1 MASPADV
8 WLLGE
13 TKGFWINTGALVIS
27 ILVAAAAIWSAS
39 SRERKRSTLEF
50 LNRRH
55 VDKELIDAIRFV
67 RHGLKDRADFSFVLL
82 PHDDSAEMVKTALN
96 YHEFVAQSI
105 MQKAL
110 DEAMYKQM
118 QYTNLMNFWRS
129 AKPVVAYIREKTGVR
144 TLYQDLEWLYER
156 WHHDPIVSNTNRCFS
171 RY

>member
-27 ILVAAAAIWSAS
+27 ILVAAAAIWAAS

-55 VDKELIDAIRFV
+55 ADKELIESIRFV
-67 RHGLKDRADFSFVLL
+67 RHELKNRSDYSFVLL
-82 PHDDSAEMVKTALN
+82 PNDESAEKVKTALN

-110 DEAMYKQM
+110 DEPMYKQM

-129 AKPVVAYIREKTGVR
+129 AKPIVFYIRKQTGVS
-144 TLYQDLEWLYER
+144 TLYQDLEWLFER
-156 WHHDPIVSNTNRCFS
+156 WQHDPIVANSNRCLP
-171 RY
+171 R